1 MNEITRAANI
11 YDVAKLAGV
20 SHQTVS
26 RVINNADNIREE
38 TRQKVLDAMAQ
49 LSYQPNRAA
58 RSLATSRSKLIGVLT
73 SDAGI
78 FSAENLR
85 LAIDTETRAEGYFA
99 VAVRV
104 DGDSEESI
112 ENAVKQLK
120 ELGIEAIIVV
130 APQSRVVEVAKRVD
144 PKLPMVTIDFI
155 DRSDVFSVSIDNYSG
170 ARIATRH
177 LIENGHQ
184 KILHVA
190 GPKGQYESLERLRG
204 YRDEMLAHGLEPLD
218 AVQGD
223 WTPETGFN
231 VGTKLL
237 KRLKDFTAIFV
248 CNDNAAVG
256 LLHALT
262 AHGVKVPAD
271 VSMVGFDDS
280 AESAYFTP
288 PLTTM
293 HQDFGVVGRRAVALL
308 FEELA
313 GVANIRRE
321 QVLPTLT
328 IRKSVARIGDKGRK
342 PAK

>member
-1 MNEITRAANI
+1 VNEKAKAASI
-11 YDVAKLAGV
+11 YDVAKAAGV

-38 TRQKVLDAMAQ
+38 TRQKVLDAMNQ
-49 LSYQPNRAA
+49 LKYQPNRAA

-104 DGDSEESI
+104 DGESEGSI

-120 ELGIEAIIVV
+120 ELGIEAIIVI
-130 APQSRVVEVAKRVD
+130 APQSKVVEVAKRVD
-144 PKLPMVTIDFI
+144 PELPMVTIDFI
-155 DRSDVFSVSIDNYSG
+155 DRPDLFSVSIDNYSG

-177 LIENGHQ
+177 LIEQGHK
-184 KILHVA
+184 KILHIA
-190 GPKGQYESLERLRG
+190 GPKKQFESLERLRG
-204 YRDEMLAHGLEPLD
+204 YKDELQAHGLEPLKI
-218 AVQGD
+218 VQGD
-223 WTPETGFN
+223 WTSETGFN
-231 VGTKLL
+231 IGNKLAS
-237 KRLKDFTAIFV
+237 RTKDFTAIFA
-248 CNDNAAVG
+248 CNDNLAVG
-256 LLHALT
+256 LLHAFT
-262 AHGVKVPAD
+262 ANGINVPKD
-271 VSMVGFDDS
+271 VSVVGFDD
-280 AESAYFTP
+280 APESAYFNP

-328 IRKSVARIGDKGRK
+328 VRKSVAPHTARR
-342 PAK
+342 

>member
-1 MNEITRAANI
+1 MNEKAKAANI
-11 YDVAKLAGV
+11 YDVAKAAGV

-38 TRQKVLDAMAQ
+38 TRQKVLDAMA
-49 LSYQPNRAA
+49 LLNYQPNRAA
-58 RSLATSRSKLIGVLT
+58 RSLATAHSKLIGVLT

-120 ELGIEAIIVV
+120 QLGIEAIIVI
-130 APQSRVVEVAKRVD
+130 APQSLVVEVAKRVD
-144 PKLPMVTIDFI
+144 LKLPMVTIDFI
-155 DRSDVFSVSIDNYSG
+155 DRPDVFSVSIDNYSG

-177 LIENGHQ
+177 LIEHGHQ
-184 KILHVA
+184 KILHIA
-190 GPKGQYESLERLRG
+190 GPKNQYESLERLRG
-204 YRDEMLAHGLEPLD
+204 YKDEMKAQGLEPLKV
-218 AVQGD
+218 VQGD
-223 WTPETGFN
+223 WTSETGFK
-231 VGTKLL
+231 VGNTLASRTKE
-237 KRLKDFTAIFV
+237 FTAIFA
-248 CNDNAAVG
+248 CNDNLAVG
-256 LLHALT
+256 LLHAFT
-262 AHGVKVPAD
+262 SSGINVPKD
-271 VSMVGFDDS
+271 VSVVGFDD
-280 AESAYFTP
+280 APESAYFNP

-328 IRKSVARIGDKGRK
+328 VRKSVAKFAD
-342 PAK
+342 

>member
-1 MNEITRAANI
+1 MNESKKAASI

-26 RVINNADNIREE
+26 RAINNADNIREE
-38 TRQKVLDAMAQ
+38 TRQRVLDAMAE
-49 LSYQPNRAA
+49 LKYQPNRAA

-99 VAVRV
+99 IAVRV
-104 DGDSEESI
+104 DADTESSI
-112 ENAVKQLK
+112 ENALRQLS

-130 APQSRVVEVAKRVD
+130 APQSNVVDVAKRFD
-144 PKLPMVTIDFI
+144 PDMPLVTIDFL
-155 DRSDVFSVSIDNYSG
+155 DRPDVFSVSIDNYSG
-170 ARIATRH
+170 ARIATKH
-177 LIENGHQ
+177 LIQHGHQ

-190 GPKGQYESLERLRG
+190 GPKNQYESMERTRG
-204 YRDEMLAHGLEPLD
+204 YRDEMLASGLEPLELI
-218 AVQGD
+218 QGD
-223 WTPETGFN
+223 WTSETGFKIGKDLALR
-231 VGTKLL
+231 VGE
-237 KRLKDFTAIFV
+237 FTAIFA
-248 CNDNAAVG
+248 CNDNLALG
-256 LLHALT
+256 MLHAFS
-262 AHGVKVPAD
+262 AAEIRVPD
-271 VSMVGFDDS
+271 QVSIVGFDD
-280 AESAYFTP
+280 APESAYFNP

-308 FEELA
+308 FEEIA

-328 IRKSVARIGDKGRK
+328 ERSSVAKLSTK
-342 PAK
+342 

>member
-1 MNEITRAANI
+1 VNEKAKAANI
-11 YDVAKLAGV
+11 YDVAKAAGV

-38 TRQKVLDAMAQ
+38 TRQKVLDAMA
-49 LSYQPNRAA
+49 LLNYQPNRAA
-58 RSLATSRSKLIGVLT
+58 RSLATAHSKLIGVLT

-120 ELGIEAIIVV
+120 QLGIEAIIVI

-155 DRSDVFSVSIDNYSG
+155 DRPDVFSVSIDNYSG

-177 LIENGHQ
+177 LIEQGHQ
-184 KILHVA
+184 KILHIA
-190 GPKGQYESLERLRG
+190 GPKKQYESLERLRG
-204 YRDEMLAHGLEPLD
+204 YKDEMKAHGLEPLKI
-218 AVQGD
+218 VQGD
-223 WTPETGFN
+223 WTSESGFN
-231 VGTKLL
+231 IGNKLAAR
-237 KRLKDFTAIFV
+237 KGEFSAIFA
-248 CNDNAAVG
+248 CNDNLAVG
-256 LLHALT
+256 LLHAFS
-262 AHGVKVPAD
+262 ANGVNVPKD
-271 VSMVGFDDS
+271 VSVVGFDD
-280 AESAYFTP
+280 APESAYFNP

-328 IRKSVARIGDKGRK
+328 LRRSVAKFLD
-342 PAK
+342 